1 MENGSLVEPIFCA
14 GQERPVSFQPCLEL
28 PCPTEAPSTTTPPL
42 PTTQTPITG
51 PVPTVTTAVP
61 SLALAGFRPQPFQI
75 HIDPELN
82 NLVPTS
88 DWNPESNEIMQIVGT
103 WRTGDWS
110 QVHSFLFFLYF
121 LNYDYFVC
129 LFCFFSSVRQAAGVE
144 CEGEVSFATTC

>member
-28 PCPTEAPSTTTPPL
+28 PCPTEAPSTTTTPL

-88 DWNPESNEIMQIVGT
+88 NWNPESNEIMQTIGT

-110 QVHSFLFFLYF
+110 QVARHFFLTSILFSVDKNYFSFL
-121 LNYDYFVC
+121 
-129 LFCFFSSVRQAAGVE
+129 FSSVRQAAGEE
-144 CEGEVSFATTC
+144 CEGEVSYATTC

>member
-1 MENGSLVEPIFCA
+1 MVVWSNRYFVQAKNVRSPFNRVSNCLVRRKHRA
-14 GQERPVSFQPCLEL
+14 QQHHHCLL
-28 PCPTEAPSTTTPPL
+28 LRHPL
-42 PTTQTPITG
+42 LA

-110 QVHSFLFFLYF
+110 QVHYFLFFLYF
-121 LNYDYFVC
+121 LNYNYFVC